1 MQSQTIRCSEYSL
14 LECLETIQTRNMTC
28 LGPELFSK
36 WVGESEKAV
45 RDLFRRARSVAPSI
59 VFFDE
64 IDALGASRGGGGS
77 RVGERVLA
85 QLLTEMDGVES
96 LVGVTVLAATN
107 RPDMMDRALLRPGRL
122 DRVVYVPL
130 PDLETR
136 QQVLRIHTSKMP
148 VENVDLH
155 DIADRT
161 AGYSGAEL
169 AAVCNEAALAAL
181 EEESEAAVVTSRHFE
196 KALSLVKPRIQ
207 NELLKIYDEFQKDH
221 DKS

>member
-1 MQSQTIRCSEYSL
+1 M
-14 LECLETIQTRNMTC
+14 
-28 LGPELFSK
+28 FSK

-45 RDLFRRARSVAPSI
+45 RDLFRRARAVAPSI

-64 IDALGASRGGGGS
+64 IDALGGARGEGGS

-130 PDLETR
+130 PDTNTRKKVLE
-136 QQVLRIHTSKMP
+136 IHTKKMP
-148 VENVDLH
+148 VENVNLD
-155 DIADRT
+155 DIAELTR
-161 AGYSGAEL
+161 GYSGAEL
-169 AAVCNEAALAAL
+169 AALCNEAALAAL
-181 EEESEAAVVTSRHFE
+181 QEHTEATIVTSSHFQL
-196 KALSLVKPRIQ
+196 ALNIIKPRIKDD
-207 NELLKIYDEFQKDH
+207 LLRIYDEFHQDIN
-221 DKS
+221 KS